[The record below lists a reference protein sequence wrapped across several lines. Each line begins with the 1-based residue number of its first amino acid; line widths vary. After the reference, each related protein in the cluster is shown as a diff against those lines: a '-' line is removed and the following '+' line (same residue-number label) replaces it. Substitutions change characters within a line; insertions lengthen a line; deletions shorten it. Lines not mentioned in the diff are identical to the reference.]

1 MKSII
6 PLFLLTAICFSS
18 CADNKTED
26 QKNSNQDIE
35 QVQVKEEAVS
45 YQIDTTT
52 FGGYVAYDE
61 NKEGKRPVVLVV
73 HEWWGLDDYVRGR
86 AKQLAEMGYLAMAVD
101 MFGSGKTADNPG
113 DAEKLATPFYMDPKL
128 AKTRL
133 DAAFA
138 KAKEYTHA
146 GIRSEIIHGYAR
158 TGMSNQHKFRSN
170 HSWNAVMIDSAWHLL
185 DATWASG
192 YFMYGSN
199 EFVSHYSSQYFL
211 SDPNDFINDHYPED
225 LQWTLLPHPPTLK
238 EFQKSPF
245 KYGAFVKF
253 KIQSYKPAEG
263 IIEVMHGDSIHIE
276 LETGVKEK
284 KLYVTAGID
293 SLGQF
298 FDQENSA
305 KINGQKISYTY
316 KVSPASGE
324 WLNVVYNGE
333 PILRYKLLLKNRSLA
348 ETTLKF
354 KINE

>member
-1 MKSII
+1 VKNRKPWLCSGLILLSLI
-6 PLFLLTAICFSS
+6 SFAQTRVTSSHKIDPVETSPFLLAQKLTAGAKTEKEKVTAIFRWIT
-18 CADNKTED
+18 DNITYNSGIFYKTPRKAPILFPYNIAED
-26 QKNSNQDIE
+26 TGALPSLNDRVAEGVLRRRVAIC
-35 QVQVKEEAVS
+35 
-45 YQIDTTT
+45 D
-52 FGGYVAYDE
+52 GY
-61 NKEGKRPVVLVV
+61 
-73 HEWWGLDDYVRGR
+73 
-86 AKQLAEMGYLAMAVD
+86 
-101 MFGSGKTADNPG
+101 S
-113 DAEKLATPFYMDPKL
+113 
-128 AKTRL
+128 RL
-133 DAAFA
+133 FA
-138 KAKEYTHA
+138 SLCHHA

-158 TGMSNQHKFRSN
+158 TGMSNQSKFRSN

-192 YFMYGSN
+192 YFVYGSN
-199 EFVSHYSSQYFL
+199 EFVPHYSNQYFL

-333 PILRYKLLLKNRSLA
+333 PILRYKLLLKNRPLA
-348 ETTLKF
+348 GTTLKF